1 MAVVRTRVEPI
12 DRDIGL
18 ILAEELSP
26 KARSARIAEVAGA
39 ELRAAQDR
47 NRAALGRV
55 PPHETFVDGRAGAA
69 IEAVKPDGGVIVF
82 EFELLDDLFIWVRDQ
97 LEKHSP
103 RRTGEYSKSHVLL
116 ADGVEVVTGAAV
128 PAARE
133 YVFANTRPFARKIE
147 RGLSRHAPD
156 GVYQVVATLAA
167 KRFGNIARIRFNYRT
182 LLGSVKD
189 KNTRQP
195 AIVITL

>member
-12 DRDIGL
+12 DRDINL

-26 KARSARIAEVAGA
+26 KARRARIAEVAGA

-69 IEAVKPDGGVIVF
+69 LNAVKPDGGVIVF
-82 EFELLDDLFIWVRDQ
+82 EFELLDDVFVWVRDQ
-97 LEKHSP
+97 LVRHSP
-103 RRTGEYSKSHVLL
+103 RLTGEYAKSHVFL
-116 ADGVEVVTGAAV
+116 ADGVEVAVGAAV
-128 PAARE
+128 PVARE
-133 YVFANTRPFARKIE
+133 YVFVNTLPFARKIE
-147 RGLSRHAPD
+147 RGFSQQAPD
-156 GVYQVVATLAA
+156 GVYQVVATLASR
-167 KRFGNIARIRFNYRT
+167 RFGNLARIRFSYRT

-195 AIVITL
+195 AIVITV